1 MKQTI
6 ILNYARVPVV
16 AILMVAALMLVP
28 AASLSQNTSA
38 GAKVIPPSSV
48 AFGRTYGEWSA
59 AWEQWADSIPVANHP
74 LFDNGDCSVG
84 QSGPVWFLG
93 GKFCAFDN
101 PNCGTSNVVRTCSVP
116 AGKALHVGVITNEI
130 SALEL
135 KDPKA
140 QIADMRA
147 LMASGVDGATNVSLE
162 VDGAAIPQLKDRFR
176 VQSPA
181 FVFTLPDDNLFNAV
195 GEGPFPGGAYFPG
208 VDDGVYVM
216 LSPLPAGPHEI
227 HFHGFFPAFNFT
239 LDITYHIDV
248 KKQ

>member
-1 MKQTI
+1 MTRI
-6 ILNYARVPVV
+6 AVV
-16 AILMVAALMLVP
+16 AIMLSLAVLAVP
-28 AASLSQNTSA
+28 SVMAQSA
-38 GAKVIPPSSV
+38 GPKVIPPNSV

-101 PNCGTSNVVRTCSVP
+101 PNCGFTNVVRTCNVP

-147 LMASGVDGATNVSLE
+147 LMASGVDGATDVSLE
-162 VDGAAIPQLKDRFR
+162 IDGAAIPHLKDRFR

-195 GEGPFPGGAYFPG
+195 GEGPFTGGSYFPG

-216 LSPLPAGPHEI
+216 LSPLPAGLHQV

-239 LDITYHIDV
+239 LDITYHLMV
-248 KKQ
+248 AK